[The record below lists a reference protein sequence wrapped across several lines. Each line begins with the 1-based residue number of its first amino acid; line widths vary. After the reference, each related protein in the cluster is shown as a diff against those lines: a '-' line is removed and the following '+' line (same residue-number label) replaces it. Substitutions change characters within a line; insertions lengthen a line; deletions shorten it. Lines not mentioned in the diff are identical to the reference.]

1 MAEKKP
7 SNYDEVV
14 DEKVR
19 KLANEAYKNASKI
32 GPDKPEPAA
41 YTTRDRKVSQMPD
54 SRESVRERGFTNRM
68 VTEKKEA
75 IDQGLKGAKNL
86 MKPLAVASAMG
97 PGAAVAMPEGTF
109 KGPAD
114 EIMSAADK
122 YRGARN
128 ALQSADREM
137 EAQDRRESRMAKGG
151 MTKSYAKGGSASSR
165 ADGIATK
172 GKTRGKM
179 C

>member
-1 MAEKKP
+1 MADGGKKP

-14 DEKVR
+14 DAKMQ
-19 KLANEAYKNASKI
+19 KKINEAYKNASRI
-32 GPDKPEPAA
+32 GPDTPSPKRLGPRRPKME
-41 YTTRDRKVSQMPD
+41 TPD
-54 SRESVRERGFTNRM
+54 PRESVRESGFTKEM
-68 VTEKKEA
+68 EGEKKA
-75 IDQGLKGAKNL
+75 ALDQGLKGAKNL

-114 EIMSAADK
+114 DIMSAADK

-151 MTKSYAKGGSASSR
+151 KVSASSR
-165 ADGIATK
+165 ADGIAQR
-172 GKTRGKM
+172 GKTRGTM

>member
-1 MAEKKP
+1 MADGEKKP
-7 SNYDEVV
+7 SNYGEVM

-19 KLANEAYKNASKI
+19 KLANEAYKKASRI
-32 GPDKPEPAA
+32 GPDKPEPTA
-41 YTTRDRKVSQMPD
+41 YTTRDRKISQMPD
-54 SRESVRERGFTNRM
+54 PRESVRERGFTNRM
-68 VTEKKEA
+68 VAEKKA
-75 IDQGLKGAKNL
+75 ALDQGLKGAKGL
-86 MKPLAVASAMG
+86 MGPLAVASIPGSG
-97 PGAAVAMPEGTF
+97 PSAALAMPEGTF
-109 KGPAD
+109 KGPVD
-114 EIMSAADK
+114 DIMSAADK

-151 MTKSYAKGGSASSR
+151 KVSASSR

>member
-1 MAEKKP
+1 MADGGKKP

-14 DEKVR
+14 DAKMQ
-19 KLANEAYKNASKI
+19 KKINEAYKNASRI
-32 GPDKPEPAA
+32 GPPKPEP
-41 YTTRDRKVSQMPD
+41 RVPKRIGVSERPD
-54 SRESVRERGFTNRM
+54 PRGSVRDSGFTNRM
-68 VTEKKEA
+68 ESEKKTA
-75 IDQGLKGAKNL
+75 LDQGLKGATNL
-86 MKPLAVASAMG
+86 AAPLSVASAMG
-97 PGAAVAMPEGTF
+97 PAAAVAMPKGTF
-109 KGPAD
+109 KGPVD
-114 EIMSAADK
+114 DIMSAADK

-151 MTKSYAKGGSASSR
+151 KVSASSR
-165 ADGIATK
+165 ADGIAQR

>member
-14 DEKVR
+14 DAKMQ
-19 KLANEAYKNASKI
+19 KKINEAYKNASRI
-32 GPDKPEPAA
+32 GPDTPPPKRLGPPRPKMEP
-41 YTTRDRKVSQMPD
+41 PD
-54 SRESVRERGFTNRM
+54 PRESVRESGFTKEM
-68 VTEKKEA
+68 EDEKKGA
-75 IDQGLKGAKNL
+75 LDQGLKGAKNL
-86 MKPLAVASAMG
+86 MKPLAIASAMG
-97 PGAAVAMPEGTF
+97 PAAAVAMPKGTF
-109 KGPAD
+109 TGPAD

-151 MTKSYAKGGSASSR
+151 KVSSASSR
-165 ADGIATK
+165 GDGIAQRGKTK
-172 GKTRGKM
+172 GMMR
-179 C
+179 

>member
-1 MAEKKP
+1 MADGGKKP

-14 DEKVR
+14 DAKMQ
-19 KLANEAYKNASKI
+19 KKINEAYKNASRI
-32 GPDKPEPAA
+32 GPDTPPPKRLGPPRLKMEP
-41 YTTRDRKVSQMPD
+41 PD
-54 SRESVRERGFTNRM
+54 PRGSVRESGFTEEM
-68 VTEKKEA
+68 EGEKKGA
-75 IDQGLKGAKNL
+75 LDQGLKGAKKL
-86 MKPLAVASAMG
+86 MSPLAVASAMG
-97 PGAAVAMPEGTF
+97 PAAAVAMPKGTF
-109 KGPAD
+109 TGPVD
-114 EIMSAADK
+114 DIRSAADR

-151 MTKSYAKGGSASSR
+151 KVSSASSR
-165 ADGIATK
+165 ADGIAIK

>member
-1 MAEKKP
+1 MADSGKKP
-7 SNYDEVV
+7 SNYGEVM

-32 GPDKPEPAA
+32 GPDKPEPSHYAS
-41 YTTRDRKVSQMPD
+41 RGRIRKMPD
-54 SRESVRERGFTNRM
+54 SRESVRDSNFTNRM
-68 VTEKKEA
+68 VLEKQMA
-75 IDQGLKGAKNL
+75 VNQGLKGAKNL
-86 MKPLAVASAMG
+86 MGPLLTTALPGTGPSA
-97 PGAAVAMPEGTF
+97 ALAMPKGTF
-109 KGPAD
+109 TGPAD
-114 EIMSAADK
+114 DIMSAADK

-151 MTKSYAKGGSASSR
+151 KVSASSR
-165 ADGIATK
+165 ADGIAQR
-172 GKTRGKM
+172 GKTRGTM

>member
-14 DEKVR
+14 DEKTR
-19 KLANEAYKNASKI
+19 KKANEAYKNASEI
-32 GPDKPEPAA
+32 GPHLRPKPKEPVP
-41 YTTRDRKVSQMPD
+41 RGPRMEPPD
-54 SRESVRERGFTNRM
+54 PRGSVRDDGFTEEM
-68 VTEKKEA
+68 EGEKKGA
-75 IDQGLKGAKNL
+75 LDQGLKGAKKL
-86 MKPLAVASAMG
+86 ISPMAVASAMG
-97 PGAAVAMPEGTF
+97 PAAAVAMPKGTF
-109 KGPAD
+109 KGPVD
-114 EIMSAADK
+114 DIMSAADK

-151 MTKSYAKGGSASSR
+151 KVSASSR
-165 ADGIATK
+165 ADGIAQR

>member
-1 MAEKKP
+1 MADKKP

-14 DEKVR
+14 DAKMQ
-19 KLANEAYKNASKI
+19 KKINEAYKNASRI
-32 GPDKPEPAA
+32 GPDTPPPKRLGPPRPKMEP
-41 YTTRDRKVSQMPD
+41 PD
-54 SRESVRERGFTNRM
+54 PRESVRKSGFTKEM
-68 VTEKKEA
+68 EGEKKA
-75 IDQGLKGAKNL
+75 ALDQGLKGAKGL
-86 MKPLAVASAMG
+86 MG
-97 PGAAVAMPEGTF
+97 PLLTTALPGIGPSAALAMPEGTF

-114 EIMSAADK
+114 DIMSAADK

-151 MTKSYAKGGSASSR
+151 KVSASSR
-165 ADGIATK
+165 ADGIAQR
-172 GKTRGKM
+172 GKTRGTM